1 MARDQRSFME
11 RQHSLPLRKETIMRR
26 NVIILLVMVLLIL
39 GHSASFAQTPASEPF
54 PQRQVTLANGVKG
67 ENVKFDS
74 GNPPTYASIV
84 AGEVPPP
91 LAVDAKLFLPPGQA
105 PFPAVIIVPGSGGV
119 LPAYFDTANTL
130 TSAGIAAFIVDP
142 FAARGIIDTR
152 SDQSQLTWAA
162 STYDVFAALKFLM
175 TRHGIIPTKIG
186 ANGSSRGGTAVL
198 QAAMRPLAKGAL
210 GAGKRLA
217 AVLPAYPWCGMQFR
231 EPDTGKT
238 PIRFL
243 MGDKDNWVSVV
254 QCQAYEQAIEF
265 RNPNCSIRL
274 FPGAAH
280 GFDGGAPLTEIP
292 NAVKALLA
300 PISYMNNEGI
310 FFDYR
315 SGRYDPV
322 YNDAAMVKHGID
334 SGFLERGVKVGS
346 RPGEPEA
353 FRQDMVDFFVHT
365 LKD

>member
-1 MARDQRSFME
+1 
-11 RQHSLPLRKETIMRR
+11 MRR
-26 NVIILLVMVLLIL
+26 NVISLLVMVSLVLV
-39 GHSASFAQTPASEPF
+39 HSTSFAQPPASEPF
-54 PQRQVTLANGVKG
+54 PQRQLTLANGVKG

-91 LAVDAKLFLPPGQA
+91 LAVDAKLFLPPGQG

-119 LPAYFDTANTL
+119 NPGNLDKANTL
-130 TSAGIAAFIVDP
+130 TSIGIAALIVDP
-142 FAARGIIDTR
+142 FTARGIKDTM
-152 SDQSQLTWAA
+152 SDQGKLTWAA

-175 TRHGIIPTKIG
+175 ARREIIPTKIG
-186 ANGSSRGGTAVL
+186 AIGHSRGGTAVL
-198 QAAMRPLAKGAL
+198 QAAMRPMVRGAL
-210 GAGKRLA
+210 GAGKELA

-238 PIRFL
+238 PIRIL
-243 MGDKDNWVSVV
+243 MGDKDDWVSVD

-265 RNPNCSIRL
+265 RNPNCSMQL

-280 GFDGGAPLTEIP
+280 AFDRADLPVTEVP
-292 NAVKALLA
+292 NAIKTLLA
-300 PISYMNNEGI
+300 PIVYINNKGI

-315 SGRYDPV
+315 TGRHDPA
-322 YNDAAMVKHGID
+322 YNDAAMLNHAIT
-334 SGFLERGVKVGS
+334 SGFVERGAKFGS
-346 RPGEPEA
+346 RPGDPEA
-353 FRQDMVDFFVHT
+353 FRQDMVDFFVRT